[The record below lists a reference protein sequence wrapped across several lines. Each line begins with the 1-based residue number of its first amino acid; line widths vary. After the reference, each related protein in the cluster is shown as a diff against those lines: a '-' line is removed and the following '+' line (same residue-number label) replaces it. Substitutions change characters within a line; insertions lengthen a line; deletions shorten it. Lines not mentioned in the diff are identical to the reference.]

1 MKKKILTIMMTL
13 SLLIVNIGIVF
24 AVTTDVTAPT
34 VNKLTFEE
42 SSSLKPGDKVYL
54 NTDMKDDVS
63 GIETVHIWVNRILI
77 NNDKYYDNIEEVSQG
92 LEVHFDEEKPYVIIP
107 ETYRSGSYYVSEI
120 DMYDKE
126 DNRSWFYTT
135 DQLQYFKEWYDYLST
150 GTAGAILNEG
160 TTFDSWVDNLT
171 ANYEPVRTNISI
183 KFTVEAGTEDTESPF
198 MSSIGEIPET
208 VNYSDSIKFE
218 FKVSDNNHKMD
229 ISIGFSNG
237 VGMQKYG
244 FDDTNSSIVDFEYNP
259 YQYQQMGVTYL
270 DYVIITDLYGNTA
283 FYLREGYNG
292 DLAVDYYQGI
302 CKVCETLPEIKFEI
316 LDDGTLDNTPP
327 TLVDVKINK
336 EKFPIPSFAKI
347 ELEATDDKALAE
359 EAYVTF
365 KSGKKELNTILYL
378 EEDGKYR
385 GELNINQYA
394 ELGEYKLTDVVI
406 SDAAGN
412 GLIYSNYEHKYKEKD
427 LTIDLGFELT
437 SKFKA
442 DITTST
448 ISKDLI
454 DIINNAEDDSNIA
467 IDATGNTIIKKEVFE
482 AIKGT
487 NKTIY
492 IESNG
497 IEWIFNGQDIKEPK
511 DIDVSLMVYY
521 DYAYTELDTEKYD
534 GKALILEFAPNGD
547 LPGIATVR
555 VKLDYTLRTY
565 IGEEVYVYY
574 YDNESESTKVF
585 SDVIG
590 KSISLN
596 DNGWFEFKISHNSA
610 YIFTNTK
617 PNEEYIK
624 KEESTI
630 QVNEE
635 TTTKEDKKEN
645 KSNLKTIIIIVIS
658 AVVVIALGIIIFFII
673 KNKKKN
679 IA

>member
-1 MKKKILTIMMTL
+1 MKKKILTIIMIL

-183 KFTVEAGTEDTESPF
+183 KFTVEAGTEDTESPL

-244 FDDTNSSIVDFEYNP
+244 FDDTNSGIVDFEYNP

-555 VKLDYTLRTY
+555 IKLDYTLRTY

-590 KSISLN
+590 KSISIN

-624 KEESTI
+624 KEEATI

-635 TTTKEDKKEN
+635 TPTKEDKKEN